1 VDGGAPERLEHAQ
14 NAWHQSLDKEGSL
27 SMRLFGVCALM
38 AFSLAVSTG
47 MAAAANA
54 ADQAPVTPP
63 PVAGNQPTAMN
74 VIFEHKHLSNVDQGV
89 ALGYR
94 FNRIVSN
101 PQLLGEPFS
110 DEITMKVVGVRPTGE
125 KDVDLQIYTGER
137 ARELQNI
144 PSVTINPMFIVYFDM
159 SVSTLK
165 QLTGAKY
172 GFLKAVFS
180 DGFKDKAKIEP
191 MKLAYKGKTIDAYRI
206 TMAPYVGDPH
216 ANTMQGYD
224 VSKFTMVVSNDVP
237 GEVVQLSS
245 LYESSEKAA
254 PKLEER
260 ITLDGAEV
268 K

>member
-1 VDGGAPERLEHAQ
+1 
-14 NAWHQSLDKEGSL
+14 
-27 SMRLFGVCALM
+27 MRLFGVCALM
-38 AFSLAVSTG
+38 AFSLAASSG
-47 MAAAANA
+47 IAAANA
-54 ADQAPVTPP
+54 ADQSPAAPP
-63 PVAGNQPTAMN
+63 PATGAQPTALN
-74 VIFEHKHLSNVDQGV
+74 VIFEHKHLSNVDQGT

-101 PQLLGEPFS
+101 PELLGQPFS
-110 DEITMKVVGVRPTGE
+110 DEITMKVVGIKPTGE

-137 ARELQNI
+137 ARELQKI
-144 PSVTINPMFIVYFDM
+144 PSVTINPMFVVYFDM

-172 GFLKAVFS
+172 GYLKATFS

-191 MKLAYKGKTIDAYRI
+191 VKLDYKGKTIDGYRI
-206 TMAPYVGDPH
+206 TMAPYAGDPQ
-216 ANTMQGYD
+216 AAKMQGYD
-224 VSKFTMVVSNDVP
+224 VSKFTLIVSNEVP
-237 GEVVQLSS
+237 GEVVQLTSV
-245 LYESSEKAA
+245 YESTLAAA

>member
-1 VDGGAPERLEHAQ
+1 
-14 NAWHQSLDKEGSL
+14 
-27 SMRLFGVCALM
+27 MRLFAVCAVM
-38 AFSLAVSTG
+38 ALSLAASTG

-54 ADQAPVTPP
+54 ADQAPAAPAPTTSS
-63 PVAGNQPTAMN
+63 QPTAMN
-74 VIFEHKHLSNVDQGV
+74 MIFEHKHLSNVEQGA

-94 FNRIVSN
+94 FNRIVSD
-101 PQLLGEPFS
+101 PQILGEPFS
-110 DEITMKVVGVRPTGE
+110 DEITMKVVAAKPTGE

-137 ARELQNI
+137 ARELQKL

-172 GFLKAVFS
+172 GYLKATFS
-180 DGFKDKAKIEP
+180 NGFRDKAKIEP
-191 MKLAYKGKTIDAYRI
+191 VKLDYKGKTIDAYRI
-206 TMAPYVGDPH
+206 TMAPYIGDPL

-224 VSKFTMVVSNDVP
+224 RSQFTMVVSDQVP
-237 GEVVQLSS
+237 GEIVQMSS
-245 LYESSEKAA
+245 VYESTQKVS

>member
-1 VDGGAPERLEHAQ
+1 
-14 NAWHQSLDKEGSL
+14 
-27 SMRLFGVCALM
+27 MRFFGVCALM
-38 AFSLAVSTG
+38 AFSLAASPG
-47 MAAAANA
+47 FAAANA
-54 ADQAPVTPP
+54 ADQSPAAPP
-63 PVAGNQPTAMN
+63 PATGAQPTPLD
-74 VIFEHKHLSNVDQGV
+74 VIFEHKHLANVDQGT

-101 PQLLGEPFS
+101 PEILGQPFS
-110 DEITMKVVGVRPTGE
+110 DEITMKVVGIRPTGE

-137 ARELQNI
+137 ARELQKI
-144 PSVTINPMFIVYFDM
+144 PSVTINPMFVVYFDM

-172 GFLKAVFS
+172 GYLKATFS

-191 MKLAYKGKTIDAYRI
+191 VKLDYKGKTIDGYRV
-206 TMAPYVGDPH
+206 TMAPYVGDPQ
-216 ANTMQGYD
+216 ASKMQGYD
-224 VSKFTMVVSNDVP
+224 VSKFTLVVSKEVP

-245 LYESSEKAA
+245 VYESTLKTA

-260 ITLDGAEV
+260 ITLEGAEV